1 MAPVF
6 AAKASWLHRFGAPID
21 GGRMFRGKRILGDH
35 KTWRGL
41 VAGIVAATLVLALQ
55 QGIVS
60 HYGWFAQVIGEA
72 NIMPLD
78 DTILGVA
85 ERYAA
90 LPVLLLGPLFAIG
103 ALGGDALK
111 SFLKRQVG
119 VAPGKSWF
127 PFDQLDFIIGGALA
141 IALFIRFS
149 FLQYL
154 LLISAW
160 LILNMAVTYL
170 GWLLKLKDAPV

>member
-41 VAGIVAATLVLALQ
+41 AAGIVAATLVLALQ
-55 QGIVS
+55 QVIVG
-60 HYGWFAQVIGEA
+60 HYGWFAQVISEA
-72 NIMPLD
+72 DIMPLD
-78 DTILGVA
+78 DTTFGVA
-85 ERYAA
+85 GRYAA

-141 IALFIRFS
+141 ISLFIRFTP
-149 FLQYL
+149 LQYV
-154 LLISAW
+154 LLIFSW
-160 LILNMAVTYL
+160 LILNMAVTYA
-170 GWLLKLKDAPV
+170 GWLLKLKDAPL